1 MNSTKLEEFL
11 GMLYADREAQERFR
25 NNPVYEAELAGLSKD
40 DRQALMKMDWAG
52 FELACRSFERKRKAR
67 AGQPRRNGLRFF
79 VRTLRRVFGL
89 D

>member
-1 MNSTKLEEFL
+1 MNSTTLEEFL

-40 DRQALMKMDWAG
+40 DCQALMKMDWAG
-52 FELACRSFERKRKAR
+52 FELACRGFERKRTAMASRPKY
-67 AGQPRRNGLRFF
+67 NGLRVV
-79 VRTLRRVFGL
+79 VRRLRHVFGL